1 MSSKTSLGRAPRVT
15 SLALVAVAAAVTWLA
30 FLRPRTLRWGTA
42 GDEATRGMPGDELI
56 ANPRHVSTR
65 AITVRARPEAIWPW
79 LAQMGKGRGGLYS
92 IDWLDRVFGVLD
104 APSAE
109 RVLPEWQGLKPGDVI
124 PVGGSA
130 GWPVFAVDPNR
141 ALVLR
146 IEEGGVLVTQSWGLF
161 PVDAETTRVVVRIRA
176 AAPPGWRSS
185 ALLTVLEPQEFVMV
199 RAQLRGIRRR
209 AETLAGQTAARRP

>member
-1 MSSKTSLGRAPRVT
+1 MRVRPRSKAA
-15 SLALVAVAAAVTWLA
+15 LALVALAAVAGTW
-30 FLRPRTLRWGTA
+30 FSFIRSWSLRWGTID
-42 GDEATRGMPGDELI
+42 DEATRGMPGDDLI
-56 ANPRHVSTR
+56 ATPRHVSTR
-65 AITVRARPEAIWPW
+65 AITVRSRPDEIWPR

-92 IDWLDRVFGVLD
+92 IDWLDRLLGVLD

-109 RVLPEWQGLKPGDVI
+109 HVLPQWQDLKPGDVI

-130 GWPVFAVDPNR
+130 GWPVLSVDRNR

-161 PVDAETTRVVVRIRA
+161 PVDAERTRLVLRVRA
-176 AAPPGWRSS
+176 AAPPGWRIS
-185 ALLTVLEPQEFVMV
+185 ALVAALEPQEFVMM

-209 AETLAGQTAARRP
+209 AERLADARRRARQ